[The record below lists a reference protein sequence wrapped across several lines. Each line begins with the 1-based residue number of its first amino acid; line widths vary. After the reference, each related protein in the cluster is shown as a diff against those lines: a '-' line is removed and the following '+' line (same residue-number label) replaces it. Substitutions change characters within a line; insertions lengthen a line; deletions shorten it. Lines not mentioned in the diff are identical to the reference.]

1 MKTRKCLCPY
11 LFTLLLACTA
21 LFAWFVLTVEP
32 APPARNAI
40 VLASINPVESAS
52 APMNSVRNDY
62 GWYYDGEPTRC
73 CDRREH

>member
-11 LFTLLLACTA
+11 LFALLLAGTA
-21 LFAWFVLTVEP
+21 LFAWFVFSVET
-32 APPARNAI
+32 APPTGNAI
-40 VLASINPVESAS
+40 VLASIDPIGS
-52 APMNSVRNDY
+52 APANAVENDY